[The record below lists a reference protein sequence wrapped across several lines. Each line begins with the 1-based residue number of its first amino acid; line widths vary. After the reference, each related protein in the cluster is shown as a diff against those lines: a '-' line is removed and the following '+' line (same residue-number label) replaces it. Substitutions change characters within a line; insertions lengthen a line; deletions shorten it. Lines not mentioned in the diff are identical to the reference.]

1 MTHRACIPAAKR
13 PRIRTL
19 LGGGRFQR
27 DLLDAVIAKLDN
39 AEFIDAEHLAV
50 TLTDE
55 EREAAAFQLAG
66 QGAIDGKLCL
76 YFSEAEPHDADIPR
90 WSRL

>member
-1 MTHRACIPAAKR
+1 MTYRACIPAAKR

-19 LGGGRFQR
+19 LGGSTFQR
-27 DLLDAVIAKLDN
+27 KLLDAVIAKLDA
-39 AEFIDAEHLAV
+39 AEFIDDEHLAV
-50 TLTDE
+50 TLSAA
-55 EREAAAFQLAG
+55 EREAAAFQLSV

-76 YFSEAEPHDADIPR
+76 YFSEAEPFEADIPR